1 MEIFNTAFP
10 ENVHSVVLV
19 ANKEEF
25 KTILSFLAEY
35 QKATKAR
42 KRIQD
47 VGSEL
52 LAAAEKGMCYLNNSK
67 ARILFDVIEEY
78 SKMKEKSKRH
88 KVHKYYKLFYD
99 YFEIYT

>member
-25 KTILSFLAEY
+25 KTILSFLVEY

-42 KRIQD
+42 KRIQNIGID
-47 VGSEL
+47 LFNAG
-52 LAAAEKGMCYLNNSK
+52 EKGYCYLDNPKAKLLYEVVSEYSEMK
-67 ARILFDVIEEY
+67 AR
-78 SKMKEKSKRH
+78 SPRH
-88 KVHKYYKLFYD
+88 KVHKYRSLFYD